1 MSLSRPWLALV
12 LALFCLPLFIGLG
25 REDIRDDE
33 AIYSFA
39 VERILETGDWLEPK
53 SIPNETWAFL
63 EKPPLKFWIV
73 AAPIR
78 FGLLPHNE
86 FGIRFWDALFGAL
99 SFIYVFLIGSRLLSG
114 FCGAVAVLVLF
125 GHDPLLFVHGLRA
138 NDMEASLVLA
148 YCGGVFHFLAWT
160 SSNRM
165 AARSAHAFA
174 AGLFFV
180 LGFMTKF
187 VAVAFLPM
195 VLATATVVVPEYRR
209 KFRRDWLLWAGVSAV
224 CLALVAPWFLWAWR
238 QYGSFFWQTI
248 LREAVYTRF
257 TGYLDPTHVQ
267 PWYFYLATMYSRF
280 SNYGSAVL
288 VLAGL
293 MLLLVQTVRRRW
305 PEGLVVLLWAGVPL
319 LLISMGTSKLY
330 HYVYPFLPPFALAAG
345 YAAGLASMLAA
356 APFSRIVRSLQEH
369 AGARWPGGVAAGR
382 RPAVRALLLAVA
394 ATAVGIAIITLAQ
407 GPIRITI
414 GTNDVFKSSGVFRPL
429 LIAVVFGLAAGAGR
443 MGTKA
448 IVAVL
453 VMSALPLP
461 AYRQSVGRLDAAK
474 HPMRTARDCI
484 AQVQAR
490 TAGLPRGLYVD
501 VPPPALPYPHYY
513 YFRTIRPW
521 TRSESPSPAR
531 LERYIYDP
539 AEQRPSLVWEP
550 TYQQFQREADAAGT
564 PASRQTTSTPMVVFT
579 DVIDNVLLLLPGPYG
594 VCSSESGM
602 ASARMNGLSR

>member
-25 REDIRDDE
+25 REDIGGDE

-53 SIPNETWAFL
+53 SIPNETLPFL

-86 FGIRFWDALFGAL
+86 FGIRVWDALFGAL

-125 GHDPLLFVHGLRA
+125 GHDPLLFVHGLRS
-138 NDMEASLVLA
+138 NNMEAALVLA

-160 SSNRM
+160 SSKRV
-165 AARSAHAFA
+165 AARRAHAFA
-174 AGLFFV
+174 AGLFFG

-187 VAVAFLPM
+187 VAVVFLPM

-209 KFRRDWLLWAGVSAV
+209 KFRRDWLLWAGVGAV
-224 CLALVAPWFLWAWR
+224 CLTLVAPWFLWASR
-238 QYGSFFWQTI
+238 QYGSFFWETI

-257 TGYLDPTHVQ
+257 TAYLDPTHVQ
-267 PWYFYLATMYSRF
+267 PWYFYPATLYSRF
-280 SNYGSAVL
+280 SDYGSAVL

-293 MLLLVQTVRRRW
+293 VLLLVQTVRRRW
-305 PEGLVVLLWAGVPL
+305 PEGLVILLWCGVPM

-345 YAAGLASMLAA
+345 YAVGLASMLAA
-356 APFSRIVRSLQEH
+356 APVYRIVQSLQEH
-369 AGARWPGGVAAGR
+369 AGARWPGAVAAVR
-382 RPAVRALLLAVA
+382 RPAVRALLLAIA
-394 ATAVGIAIITLAQ
+394 ATAVGIAIITLAR

-414 GTNDVFKSSGVFRPL
+414 GANEVFKNSGVFRPL
-429 LIAVVFGLAAGAGR
+429 LIAVVFGLVAGAGR
-443 MGTKA
+443 VGTKV

-453 VMSALPLP
+453 VMSALPLS
-461 AYRQSVGRLDAAK
+461 AYWQSLDLLDAAE

-501 VPPPALPYPHYY
+501 APPHALPHAYY
-513 YFRTIRPW
+513 YNFRTIRPW

-531 LERYIYDP
+531 LERYLYDP
-539 AEQRPSLVWEP
+539 EELRPILVWEP
-550 TYQQFQREADAAGT
+550 TYQDFWHRSDRGEKLARDHT
-564 PASRQTTSTPMVVFT
+564 PSPSMIVFG
-579 DVIDNVLLLLPGPYG
+579 DIVLLLPGPYAA
-594 VCSSESGM
+594 CSPEPG
-602 ASARMNGLSR
+602 G

>member
-12 LALFCLPLFIGLG
+12 LALCCLPLFIGLG
-25 REDIRDDE
+25 REDVRDDE

-125 GHDPLLFVHGLRA
+125 GHDPLLFVHGLRS
-138 NDMEASLVLA
+138 NNMEAPLVLA
-148 YCGGVFHFLAWT
+148 YCGGMYHFLAWAASDRKT
-160 SSNRM
+160 
-165 AARSAHAFA
+165 ARSAHAFA

-195 VLATATVVVPEYRR
+195 VLATATIVVPAYRR
-209 KFRRDWLLWAGVSAV
+209 QFRRDWLLWAGVGAV

-238 QYGSFFWQTI
+238 QYGNFFWETI
-248 LREAVYTRF
+248 LREAVFTRF
-257 TGYLDPTHVQ
+257 TAYLDPTHVQ
-267 PWYFYLATMYSRF
+267 PWYFYLTTLYSRF
-280 SNYGSAVL
+280 STYGSALL

-293 MLLLVQTVRRRW
+293 VLLIVQTVRRRW
-305 PEGLVVLLWAGVPL
+305 PEGLVILLWCAVPL

-356 APFSRIVRSLQEH
+356 APFSRIVQSLQEH
-369 AGARWPGGVAAGR
+369 AGARWPGAVAATR

-394 ATAVGIAIITLAQ
+394 ATAVGIAIITLAR

-414 GTNDVFKSSGVFRPL
+414 GANEVFKSSGVFRPL

-443 MGTKA
+443 MGTKV

-461 AYRQSVGRLDAAK
+461 AYRQSLGRLDAAK

-484 AQVQAR
+484 AHVQAQ

-501 VPPPALPYPHYY
+501 APPHALPYPHYY
-513 YFRTIRPW
+513 YFRTIQPW
-521 TRSESPSPAR
+521 TRSESPSPAG
-531 LERYIYDP
+531 LQRYLYDP
-539 AEQRPSLVWEP
+539 EELRPILVWEP
-550 TYQQFQREADAAGT
+550 TYQDFWHRPDTAEKLARDHT
-564 PASRQTTSTPMVVFT
+564 RSPSMIVFE
-579 DVIDNVLLLLPGPYG
+579 DIANNLFLLLPGPYAA
-594 VCSSESGM
+594 CSPESAG
-602 ASARMNGLSR
+602 